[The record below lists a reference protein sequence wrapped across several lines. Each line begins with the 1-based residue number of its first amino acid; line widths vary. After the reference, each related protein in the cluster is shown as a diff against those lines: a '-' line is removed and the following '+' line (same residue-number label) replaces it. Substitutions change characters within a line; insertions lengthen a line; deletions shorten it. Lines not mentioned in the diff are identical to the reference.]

1 MRCKKHVSDF
11 SSSVGVCA
19 SCLRLRLEAV
29 VEAQSQPK
37 SLISDNP
44 NPNSNHHSQS
54 FSSIHLHH
62 LHQKQQQAP
71 PSQPPPLIFPRSVSP
86 YISRRKSDQTT
97 TTASV
102 TAAAAVVADINKK
115 PIIQRFY
122 STPQVNPT
130 FEKKKSSGKFSLIS
144 KLFRSKSSVVS
155 SSSNSVVEPGEL
167 TRCSNR
173 GMSPQNEWNELEE
186 REREST
192 TTATTRPSPGRVKAS
207 PARLM
212 ANNVASFAFCLSPL
226 VRASPASRYH
236 WGVETGFSGEIRV
249 PVTGKSNGGSCN
261 NNHKKS
267 GGNINDKPHLS
278 EAASFCAN
286 RSRKLADFGR
296 LNRKR

>member
-71 PSQPPPLIFPRSVSP
+71 PSQPPPLIFPR
-86 YISRRKSDQTT
+86 
-97 TTASV
+97 
-102 TAAAAVVADINKK
+102 
-115 PIIQRFY
+115 
-122 STPQVNPT
+122 TPQVNPT

-155 SSSNSVVEPGEL
+155 SSSNSVVGPGEL

-192 TTATTRPSPGRVKAS
+192 MTATTRPSPGRVKAS

-249 PVTGKSNGGSCN
+249 PVTGKSNG
-261 NNHKKS
+261 
-267 GGNINDKPHLS
+267 D
-278 EAASFCAN
+278 E
-286 RSRKLADFGR
+286 
-296 LNRKR
+296 

>member
-19 SCLRLRLEAV
+19 SCLRLRLEA
-29 VEAQSQPK
+29 
-37 SLISDNP
+37 
-44 NPNSNHHSQS
+44 
-54 FSSIHLHH
+54 
-62 LHQKQQQAP
+62 KQQLAQ
-71 PSQPPPLIFPRSVSP
+71 PSQPPPLIFP
-86 YISRRKSDQTT
+86 
-97 TTASV
+97 
-102 TAAAAVVADINKK
+102 
-115 PIIQRFY
+115 
-122 STPQVNPT
+122 STPQANPS
-130 FEKKKSSGKFSLIS
+130 FQKKKSGGKFGLIS

-192 TTATTRPSPGRVKAS
+192 TTTRPSPGRVKAS

-236 WGVETGFSGEIRV
+236 WGAESGFSGEIRV

-261 NNHKKS
+261 SKS
-267 GGNINDKPHLS
+267 DGNINDKPHLS